1 MSGPPAPPRRRRRLN
16 YPVHLALFAAACFTT
31 TWAGTQL
38 VHPELDF
45 FRLDRM
51 LPFLGDGLPYSLSI
65 MGILLAH
72 EMGHYL
78 MARWYGVDA
87 SLPYFLPV
95 PLPMS
100 GTMGAVIVMRGKI
113 SSRNAL
119 VDWAAAGPLAGLVV
133 AVPVLFYGV
142 HLAPLGAVGPG
153 LLEGNSLL
161 YLGVKYL
168 VKGQILPG
176 NGLDIQLNHSPVAWA
191 GWLGLLVT
199 MINLMP
205 IGQLD
210 GGHIAFA
217 YAGDRYGRISR
228 WLHRALIPLGVGVG
242 LYVALDL
249 GRGLGFGGLA
259 LGIGLQAGFPW
270 LLWGGLLQLFRRL
283 SGGRYHPPV
292 GEEELGAGRRR
303 LCVVMLVIFAL
314 ICVPIPMRQVL

>member
-1 MSGPPAPPRRRRRLN
+1 MSEPTRAPRRPRYL
-16 YPVHLALFAAACFTT
+16 VHLGLFLAACFTT
-31 TWAGTQL
+31 TWAGTHL
-38 VHPELDF
+38 MHPEEGF
-45 FRLDRM
+45 FG
-51 LPFLGDGLPYSLSI
+51 LGHLIPLFRDGLPYSMSI
-65 MGILLAH
+65 MGILVAH

-78 MARWYGVDA
+78 TARQYGVDA

-113 SSRNAL
+113 TSRDAL
-119 VDWAAAGPLAGLVV
+119 VDWASAGPLAGLLI
-133 AVPVLFYGV
+133 AVPLLVVGV
-142 HLAPLGAVGPG
+142 HLAPLAPVGPG

-176 NGLDIQLNHSPVAWA
+176 GGLDIQLNLSPVAWA

-217 YAGDRYGRISR
+217 YFGDRYERASR
-228 WLHRALIPLGVGVG
+228 WLHRGLLVLGVLVA
-242 LYVALDL
+242 LYVALDVQPRL
-249 GRGLGFGGLA
+249 GLWGPT
-259 LGIGLQAGFPW
+259 LGIGLSAGFPW

-292 GEEELGAGRRR
+292 GQEPLGPGRRR
-303 LCVVMLVIFAL
+303 LCLLMMVVFAL
-314 ICVPIPMRQVL
+314 IFIPIPMRQVI